1 MTLCR
6 VTSSPHSRNESGATR
21 RSWEGSSLTLVWPSS
36 IGTQEQPILR
46 FAGRVTYV
54 APREMLV
61 ALDSGGVV
69 MLDLARNKQIQQSG
83 LGWLRRRGD
92 AVPNMTPLVS
102 RQSEM
107 SPIRPNDNHVSLRR
121 GANY

>member
-1 MTLCR
+1 
-6 VTSSPHSRNESGATR
+6 
-21 RSWEGSSLTLVWPSS
+21 
-36 IGTQEQPILR
+36 
-46 FAGRVTYV
+46 
-54 APREMLV
+54 MLV

-92 AVPNMTPLVS
+92 AVRKMTQLVS